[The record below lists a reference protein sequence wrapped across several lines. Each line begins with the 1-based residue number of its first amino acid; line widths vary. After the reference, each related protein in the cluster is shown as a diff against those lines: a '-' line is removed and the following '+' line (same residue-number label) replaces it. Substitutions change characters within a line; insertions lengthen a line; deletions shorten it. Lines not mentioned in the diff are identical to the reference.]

1 MWRQAI
7 VKARCFDL
15 PPSIETNAADF
26 KKVIA
31 VVQEALTQLR
41 AKSKLGA
48 SLKLNKTDKKPVLS
62 SNHQNIFKLAQ
73 IFVEGSQCI
82 KLCARIALMCQ
93 VYLQENSPKFWDK
106 LNSTVAGI
114 CTKAR
119 GNAKMIARAFRHILE
134 KNQDLHSIKAGYSIA
149 DSTIEELQQE
159 IDDIIDA
166 NTLNMATL
174 GQC

>member
-7 VKARCFDL
+7 VKACCFDL
-15 PPSIETNAADF
+15 PPNIETNAADF
-26 KKVIA
+26 K
-31 VVQEALTQLR
+31 
-41 AKSKLGA
+41 KLGA
-48 SLKLNKTDKKPVLS
+48 SLKLNKTDKKPALS

-73 IFVEGSQCI
+73 IFVEGSQCTITI
-82 KLCARIALMCQ
+82 KLCARIALMRQ
-93 VYLQENSPKFWDK
+93 VYLQEKSPKFWDK

-134 KNQDLHSIKAGYSIA
+134 KNQDLHSVKAGYSIA
-149 DSTIEELQQE
+149 DSAIEKLQQE
-159 IDDIIDA
+159 IDDVIDA